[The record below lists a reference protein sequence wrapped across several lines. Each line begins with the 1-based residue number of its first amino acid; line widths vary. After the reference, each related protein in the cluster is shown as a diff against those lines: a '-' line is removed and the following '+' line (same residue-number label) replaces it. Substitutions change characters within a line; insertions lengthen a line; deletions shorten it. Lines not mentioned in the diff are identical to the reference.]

1 MASLFDILSG
11 SPEQA
16 QGLLGLASGLLQAG
30 GPSRMPVGLGQAFG
44 LGLQGYQQG
53 VDQYRQREQQKM
65 QNDLQTAITG
75 FKLRDM
81 QSDFDNQERQRARSA
96 EVEKFTR
103 NYLSGGGQQGAS
115 NPLSVLGGNAAPTI
129 ANAEKLSAANP
140 MQAGAPTRQS
150 SYERAMAFADALR
163 GAGFGAEADAAEE
176 RALKRQPKVKAWE
189 KVNVDGKTLFAPYF
203 EDGTSGSPV
212 PYSVAEK
219 LEKVNRGGTTDL
231 IDPYS
236 GKVVSSMTNTQSP
249 DSAASVAATIRGQ
262 NMTDARQREAN
273 NLKYAEIA
281 NTKEQKVRDENL
293 AKQGQI
299 ASFDTMLGTLDRL
312 KAHPG
317 LSRSVGLY
325 SKVPTIPGSDSAN
338 FQAELETFKS
348 QAFIPAVAQLKGMGA
363 LSDAEGKKL
372 SAAVGALDPSMS
384 EEEFT
389 KSINRIISD
398 MNAAKS
404 RVLGSS
410 RPSVRE
416 SMGQSNGGIK
426 FLGFE

>member
-1 MASLFDILSG
+1 
-11 SPEQA
+11 
-16 QGLLGLASGLLQAG
+16 
-30 GPSRMPVGLGQAFG
+30 
-44 LGLQGYQQG
+44 
-53 VDQYRQREQQKM
+53 
-65 QNDLQTAITG
+65 
-75 FKLRDM
+75 
-81 QSDFDNQERQRARSA
+81 
-96 EVEKFTR
+96 
-103 NYLSGGGQQGAS
+103 
-115 NPLSVLGGNAAPTI
+115 
-129 ANAEKLSAANP
+129 
-140 MQAGAPTRQS
+140 
-150 SYERAMAFADALR
+150 
-163 GAGFGAEADAAEE
+163 
-176 RALKRQPKVKAWE
+176 LKRQPKVKAWE

-236 GKVVSSMTNTQSP
+236 GKVISSMTNTQSP